1 LVTVFRR
8 GEPLDTATAGLLQ
21 ADDLVYVLA
30 EEAALPTVGE
40 LFAASAEDARL
51 AERAFFGDFMLHGDA
66 WLHEVAAA
74 YGLPLP
80 PEATGQT
87 LAGFLTQTFHGR
99 PVVGD
104 RARLNGMEL
113 VVREIVDGRITR
125 VGIKLTPLLPPP
137 DGGKNS

>member
-1 LVTVFRR
+1 
-8 GEPLDTATAGLLQ
+8 
-21 ADDLVYVLA
+21 
-30 EEAALPTVGE
+30 
-40 LFAASAEDARL
+40 
-51 AERAFFGDFMLHGDA
+51 
-66 WLHEVAAA
+66 VAAA

-125 VGIKLTPLLPPP
+125 VGIRLMTLPPP
-137 DGGKNS
+137 PGDDGGNS

>member
-1 LVTVFRR
+1 
-8 GEPLDTATAGLLQ
+8 
-21 ADDLVYVLA
+21 
-30 EEAALPTVGE
+30 
-40 LFAASAEDARL
+40 
-51 AERAFFGDFMLHGDA
+51 M
-66 WLHEVAAA
+66 AAA

-87 LAGFLTQTFHGR
+87 LAGFLTQTFHGH

-104 RARLNGMEL
+104 RARLDGMEL

-137 DGGKNS
+137 AGSGKIHDQSGEFP